1 LERDQRVCVRHRRDT
16 ARTWALTRAPTERG
30 GVLVNT
36 RTIAIVALIIAVI
49 VLLLLLL

>member
-1 LERDQRVCVRHRRDT
+1 MNDVGRRQG
-16 ARTWALTRAPTERG
+16 APAEQG
-30 GVLVNT
+30 SVPVNT